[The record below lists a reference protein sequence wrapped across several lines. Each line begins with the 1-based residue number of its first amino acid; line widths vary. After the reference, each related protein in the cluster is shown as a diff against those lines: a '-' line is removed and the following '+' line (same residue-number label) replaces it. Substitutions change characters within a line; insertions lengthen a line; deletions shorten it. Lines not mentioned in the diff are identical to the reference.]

1 MLKPHNLDELLALV
15 RASSKNKQISPD
27 LIAHIGTQ
35 ELERRRNLKEAV
47 KSTKNKLHQI
57 GGAYLDVQ
65 AIQAASQQ
73 WLYELQKGIQSNDN
87 ATLQAACAA
96 IMGYHAS
103 TRERLPMLATF
114 YSTIF
119 ADLPPITSIIDI
131 ACGLNPLAFP
141 WMPLSPLF
149 PEQPQQPHQPLQPA
163 LTYYAYDIYQ
173 HITDLLQAW
182 FDLLPLQ
189 GYAYTCDVL
198 QQCPTQSVDV
208 ALILKAIPCL
218 EQIDKQ
224 AGYHLLRTLNAR
236 HLIVSF
242 PLQSLGGKRKGML
255 THYEAQ
261 FNALVAGEPWSIKR
275 YEFATELVYVITK

>member
-1 MLKPHNLDELLALV
+1 MLKPHNLDELLTLV
-15 RASSKNKQISPD
+15 RASNKYKQVSPE

-35 ELERRRNLKEAV
+35 ELAHRRNLKEAV

-57 GGAYLDVQ
+57 GGAYLDTQ
-65 AIQAASQQ
+65 TAQIASQQ
-73 WLYELQKGIQSNDN
+73 WLYALQKGIQSNDN
-87 ATLQAACAA
+87 ATLQAACNA
-96 IMGYHAS
+96 IMSYHAS
-103 TRERLPMLATF
+103 TRERLPILDTF

-119 ADLPPITSIIDI
+119 ADLAPITSIIDI
-131 ACGLNPLAFP
+131 ACGLNPLALP
-141 WMPLSPLF
+141 WMSLLSPQS
-149 PEQPQQPHQPLQPA
+149 PVQPM

-173 HITDLLQAW
+173 QMTDLLQAW
-182 FDLLPLQ
+182 FDLLSLQ

-198 QQCPTQSVDV
+198 QQCPTQQVDV

-261 FNALVAGEPWSIKR
+261 FNTLVAGEPWSIKKH
-275 YEFATELVYVITK
+275 EFATELVFVITK